1 VSRSTRRRAGI
12 GAIVFG
18 TGYFTGR
25 GGARLRLPV
34 DARRRR
40 LRPARRAIG
49 LGGLLVAVWH
59 LRPIA
64 ADTSTRVG
72 IWLLIAAAAI
82 LTAFGAYVLIE
93 VARTSEVPEQFV
105 PFAIALLLLL
115 LGQPL
120 LALAL
125 RRSGVVG
132 RAWPVPLVGVL
143 AIVLSLTP
151 IHDVGLFVLEGAWVA
166 LGVALLREG
175 VRPD

>member
-1 VSRSTRRRAGI
+1 
-12 GAIVFG
+12 
-18 TGYFTGR
+18 
-25 GGARLRLPV
+25 
-34 DARRRR
+34 
-40 LRPARRAIG
+40 
-49 LGGLLVAVWH
+49 
-59 LRPIA
+59 
-64 ADTSTRVG
+64 VG

-120 LALAL
+120 LGLAL